1 VYVKSSSD
9 YLSLQCFGEVEI
21 NPSSEVIPS
30 KVSIPDEEVLISLFP
45 GKKYIMLQKH
55 VYKNVFP
62 VWLYKQF
69 PPYKNIKRRG
79 VITTY
84 STATKQAARLEET

>member
-1 VYVKSSSD
+1 
-9 YLSLQCFGEVEI
+9 
-21 NPSSEVIPS
+21 
-30 KVSIPDEEVLISLFP
+30 
-45 GKKYIMLQKH
+45 MLQKH